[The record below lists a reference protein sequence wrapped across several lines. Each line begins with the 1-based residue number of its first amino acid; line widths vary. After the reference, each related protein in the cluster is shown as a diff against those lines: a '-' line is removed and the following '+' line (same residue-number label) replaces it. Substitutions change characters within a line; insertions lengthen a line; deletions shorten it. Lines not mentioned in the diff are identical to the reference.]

1 MKKNIVNIIGLLL
14 SLVLFMVLF
23 TSLLRNLKRINEGKR
38 LIQKSEAKLLAA
50 KQENEKL
57 WDQLEII
64 QSEEYVEK
72 QLRNKLGLV
81 KEGEIVIV
89 LPEADIV
96 KKLAPIVP
104 EEEEIKPKP
113 NWQKWIE
120 LFK

>member
-113 NWQKWIE
+113 NYLKWLE
-120 LFK
+120 MFY